1 MIYTNK
7 FKQFLLI
14 LGEKST
20 NLFDYF
26 NVEELHG
33 LNKKDAKVYPETSKD
48 AYIYGLANYSPTKDK
63 FPFVFINLNRLDG
76 TYKDA
81 LGIMHETIH
90 ISLLIN
96 NWDVENKEEEIVS
109 NAEMYANEIIE
120 YIHKIK
126 NKSYFSRI

>member
-1 MIYTNK
+1 MIYIKK

-20 NLFDYF
+20 ELFDYF

-33 LNKKDAKVYPETSKD
+33 LNKKDAKAYPETSKD
-48 AYIYGLANYSPTKDK
+48 AYIYGLANYSLTKDK
-63 FPFVFINLNRLDG
+63 FPFVFINLNRLNG

-90 ISLLIN
+90 ISLLIH
-96 NWDVENKEEEIVS
+96 NWDVENKEEEIIT
-109 NAEMYANEIIE
+109 NAEIYAGEIID
-120 YIHKIK
+120 YIDKIK